1 MTTARTPLLELYDK
15 GKKQQWDASTRLDWS
30 LELNPDNPMELKD
43 EAISIYDTDYW
54 RKMTDKERAWLRR
67 NLQANSISQFMHG
80 EQGALIATAKIVG
93 TVPDMNAKFYAATQ
107 VMDEARH
114 VEAYKRLLHEK
125 FELAYPINKALKTL
139 LEQTLTDRRWDMT
152 YLGMQ
157 VLIEGLALAAFQSIR
172 DKAGNTLA
180 GAVNAY
186 VMQDEARHVSFG
198 RLALR
203 EYYPQ
208 LSEAERDEREEF
220 VVEALY
226 FMRDRFNQSEV
237 WERLGLPAKV
247 LDDIHYNSKQ
257 MNSFRGRLFSRVVPT
272 VKDIG
277 LWGPRVQKAFAE
289 MGVMEYANDRRHR
302 AARQRRQGR
311 RRLRQEDVRRE
322 GDRGGVTAPFTIA
335 CGALICG
342 RCDVRRGDR
351 RQSPVRRGEPTCRR
365 IARRALVASGFA
377 CSALAT
383 PLSAQDTTR
392 VRGTIET
399 RRRLDMYVVRRATA
413 RTREGHAHRQAAVR
427 GDGQGQLADIK
438 PGIFVGSTAPC
449 RALTAAWRRR
459 GAHLPRGDARHRRG
473 PSAVGPRAAG
483 HHDQRQCR
491 GVGDR
496 RRTARC

>member
-1 MTTARTPLLELYDK
+1 MTTQRIYALPVDVTQWTFDGATDLMFNWEYDDGSAPLLELYEK
-15 GKKQQWDASTRLDWS
+15 GKQQQWDASARLDWS

-43 EAISIYDTDYW
+43 EAISIYGTDHW
-54 RKMTDKERAWLRR
+54 NRMTDKERSWLRLH
-67 NLQANSISQFMHG
+67 LQANSISQFMHG

-125 FELAYPINKALKTL
+125 FKVAYPINKALQTL

-203 EYYPQ
+203 EHYPH
-208 LSEAERDEREEF
+208 LSDAERDEREEF

-247 LDDIHYNSKQ
+247 LDEIHYNSKQ
-257 MNSFRGRLFSRVVPT
+257 MQSFRGRLFSRVVPT

-277 LWGPRVQKAFAE
+277 LWGPRVQKAFAD
-289 MGVMEYANDRRHR
+289 MGVMDYAKIDVAEVLANDGRVAEEFDRKMFVEKSI
-302 AARQRRQGR
+302 AA
-311 RRLRQEDVRRE
+311 E
-322 GDRGGVTAPFTIA
+322 
-335 CGALICG
+335 
-342 RCDVRRGDR
+342 
-351 RQSPVRRGEPTCRR
+351 
-365 IARRALVASGFA
+365 
-377 CSALAT
+377 
-383 PLSAQDTTR
+383 
-392 VRGTIET
+392 
-399 RRRLDMYVVRRATA
+399 
-413 RTREGHAHRQAAVR
+413 
-427 GDGQGQLADIK
+427 
-438 PGIFVGSTAPC
+438 
-449 RALTAAWRRR
+449 
-459 GAHLPRGDARHRRG
+459 
-473 PSAVGPRAAG
+473 
-483 HHDQRQCR
+483 
-491 GVGDR
+491 
-496 RRTARC
+496 